1 MLRDIE
7 GLWGRSTRIV
17 GEEREE
23 KMRWR
28 EDKGQIP
35 MEKNREAHREKD
47 RVRQQETRGHIHTEF
62 VWGAQVLAMGIG

>member
-7 GLWGRSTRIV
+7 GLWGGSTRIV

-28 EDKGQIP
+28 EDEGQTH
-35 MEKNREAHREKD
+35 MERNRETHREKD

>member
-28 EDKGQIP
+28 EDEGQIP